1 MSSLLLHSL
10 SPSRCGAAAQTYSP
24 ASCASSAAR
33 TRELPR
39 KRLPLLHQPLLE
51 ATSLHFISFRGFV
64 SANNEQNWILGMV
77 KYSECYKPCAGCNST
92 PKGSFKDTKTVER
105 RNFSI
110 VSSIFFFFSSP
121 SFESLNLTKEARP
134 VPKQIGSLEGDQ
146 KSLGGRGSP
155 EDLTNSCPWPMHA
168 RDHNTHPAP
177 TPPSKKHPPGD
188 CREWA
193 FQRASSTLNY
203 LGTLKLGSNPT
214 PQNLRL
220 PPDCTRLTNPQGR
233 DQGT

>member
-24 ASCASSAAR
+24 ASCASSTAG

-51 ATSLHFISFRGFV
+51 ATALHFISFRGFV
-64 SANNEQNWILGMV
+64 SANDRWNWILGMV

-105 RNFSI
+105 RNVSI
-110 VSSIFFFFSSP
+110 VSSISFFFSSP
-121 SFESLNLTKEARP
+121 SFESLNLTKAARP

-146 KSLGGRGSP
+146 KPLGGRGSP
-155 EDLTNSCPWPMHA
+155 QDLTNQSDKPWPMRT
-168 RDHNTHPAP
+168 RDHDTHPAP
-177 TPPSKKHPPGD
+177 TPPSKKHLPGD
-188 CREWA
+188 CRERA
-193 FQRASSTLNY
+193 LGRAS
-203 LGTLKLGSNPT
+203 T
-214 PQNLRL
+214 P
-220 PPDCTRLTNPQGR
+220 
-233 DQGT
+233 